1 MRTLVRVTNEANGKE
16 IGKSIVSES
25 IEEARNATILKY
37 GDKIRLSD
45 FGSLIL
51 VNLQGTFRFTFTETK

>member
-25 IEEARNATILKY
+25 VEEARNATILKY
-37 GDKIRLSD
+37 GDSIKLSD

-51 VNLQGTFRFTFTETK
+51 TNLKGTFRFTFTETK